1 MEQDRWLYHN
11 KLKWKGEKKANLKF
25 QESKQEIEVA
35 TPPEFGGHE
44 GIISPQDLFV
54 ASANA
59 CYMTTLLGTMKNMGV
74 ELISYESEAEG
85 ILETVDKLKI
95 FTKIIIRP
103 KIKAE
108 TTEEQIRLILK
119 HAEKRCLVVNSM
131 KTQVIIEPEIES
143 TK

>member
-1 MEQDRWLYHN
+1 MEQDRWLYHS
-11 KLKWKGEKKANLKF
+11 KLEWKGEKKADLKF
-25 QESKQEIEVA
+25 LESRQEIEVA

-54 ASANA
+54 ASANV
-59 CYMTTLLGTMKNMGV
+59 CLMTTLLGTLKNMGV

-103 KIKAE
+103 KIKAKE
-108 TTEEQIRLILK
+108 TEEKIRMILN
-119 HAEKRCLVVNSM
+119 HTEKRCLVMNSM
-131 KTQVIIEPEIES
+131 KTQVIIEPEIKS
-143 TK
+143 A

>member
-11 KLKWKGEKKANLKF
+11 KLKWKGEKKADLKF
-25 QESKQEIEVA
+25 MESKQEIEVA
-35 TPPEFGGHE
+35 TPPEFGGRE

-54 ASANA
+54 SSANA
-59 CYMTTLLGTMKNMGV
+59 CFMTTLLGTLKNMGV

-85 ILETVDKLKI
+85 ILETVDNLKI

-103 KIKAE
+103 KIKAKE
-108 TTEEQIRLILK
+108 TEDKLRLILS

-131 KTQVIIEPEIES
+131 KTQVIIDPQIEAV
-143 TK
+143 